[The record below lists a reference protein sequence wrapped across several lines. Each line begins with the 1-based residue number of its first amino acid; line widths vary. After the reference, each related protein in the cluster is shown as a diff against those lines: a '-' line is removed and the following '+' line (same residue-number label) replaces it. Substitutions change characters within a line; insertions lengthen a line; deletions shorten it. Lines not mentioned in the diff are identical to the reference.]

1 MLPAVRQTFV
11 TLLKKA
17 TFCGEELFSL
27 IASGCRAVHLSK
39 PIDGEDNNQG
49 ASQLPQGEIGNQ
61 EIEMGHSDITQML
74 QTLAVQVPSEK
85 IEGLQAWRQEL
96 DWLSCFQRST
106 RLLMA
111 VIEPQTFR
119 LRYANEAFCRLTGIE
134 APILAGEP
142 TGADSTHKGIRLQEL
157 FPDIS
162 EATAERLYRRH
173 LLHIVLRDLYRIDLR
188 ELRLLDEP
196 LTISLHSPLYR
207 EPRYIEFWL
216 DSDQLQVSRIDPKI
230 DEFADL
236 KLHQLSA
243 AERKPEHLDV
253 ICVVA
258 SQLSV
263 LEERLRLDNYRIEG
277 WLLLEGFDVTG
288 QETMRRLTQLLIQR
302 ESILRPDKF
311 VQVNRRLRALF
322 RAQNTLILSSERE
335 QAQLFFGNNSGDLRP
350 VVFSMQALN
359 GSHFLRAAKANQVWN
374 VPDLSLDCQTDC
386 ERMLLEKGVRSMLLI
401 PLVVKTV
408 EGKSVTGQLAGLVG
422 LTSERPHNFTGV
434 DCKHA
439 EALIPAF
446 IAALRQAI
454 QQRVT
459 TLHNIHPSVEWR
471 FLQEAERRSWGLP
484 PEPIVF
490 TDVYPLYGIS
500 DIRGS
505 SEERN
510 RAIQADLLEQF
521 RLAIAVVEAVCQSQE
536 TAFGEQQR
544 LDLLEYYQKLQEQ
557 VTVDA
562 EVTAIQYLKQNIEIY
577 FDYFSECSP
586 EALAAVETYRKSC
599 NNEHGC
605 VYIAR
610 AHYDKTIEKINTLL
624 RETWERWQV
633 RMQKITSH
641 YCDIESTDGIDHMIY
656 AGASIDPKFTL
667 FHLHSLRYEQL
678 RAVCDCA
685 RTAFRIQQ
693 EYGTQLQ
700 VTHLVL
706 VQDST
711 VDIFHDEQTDKLF
724 DVRGTRDTRYEIVKK
739 RIDKAVD
746 AQTQTR
752 ITQPGMLTIVYSTD
766 AEWNEYQEYLRY
778 LIREGWVDSEIE
790 CGMVEQLQ
798 GVSGLRFAR
807 VRVLPAPESSA
818 NIQVKEENTRA

>member
-1 MLPAVRQTFV
+1 MLLTVRQTFV
-11 TLLKKA
+11 TLIKKV
-17 TFCGEELFSL
+17 TFCGEQLFSL
-27 IASGCRAVHLSK
+27 IASGCRAVHLRK
-39 PIDGEDNNQG
+39 LTNGKDNNQG
-49 ASQLPQGEIGNQ
+49 ASQLPQGESGNQ

-142 TGADSTHKGIRLQEL
+142 TEADSQHKGIRLVEL
-157 FPDIS
+157 FPDIN
-162 EATAERLYRRH
+162 EAAAERLYRRH
-173 LLHIVLRDLYRIDLR
+173 LLHIVLRDLYQIDLR

-196 LTISLHSPLYR
+196 LTISVNSPLYR

-243 AERKPEHLDV
+243 QEKESENLDV
-253 ICVVA
+253 ICLVA
-258 SQLSV
+258 SKLSV
-263 LEERLRLDNYRIEG
+263 LEERLRLENYRSEG

-311 VQVNRRLRALF
+311 VQVNRRLRSLF

-350 VVFSMQALN
+350 VVFSMKELQ

-374 VPDLSLDCQTDC
+374 VPDLSLDCQTNC

-401 PLVVKTV
+401 PLVIKTM
-408 EGKSVTGQLAGLVG
+408 EAKSVTGQLAGLVG
-422 LTSERPHNFTGV
+422 LTSTRPHNFTGV

-490 TDVYPLYGIS
+490 TEVYPLYGIS

-521 RLAIAVVEAVCQSQE
+521 RLAIAVLEAVCQSQE

-577 FDYFSECSP
+577 FNYFSECSP
-586 EALAAVETYRKSC
+586 EARAAVETYRKSC

-641 YCDIESTDGIDHMIY
+641 YCDIEFTDGIDHMIY

-693 EYGTQLQ
+693 EYGTKLQ

-807 VRVLPAPESSA
+807 VRILPAPESSPEDIV
-818 NIQVKEENTRA
+818 NKNRVE

>member
-1 MLPAVRQTFV
+1 MLLAVRQTFV

-17 TFCGEELFSL
+17 TFCGEQLFSL
-27 IASGCRAVHLSK
+27 IASGCRAVHLRK
-39 PIDGEDNNQG
+39 LTNGKDNNQG

-142 TGADSTHKGIRLQEL
+142 TEADSQNKGIRLLEL
-157 FPDIS
+157 FPDIN
-162 EATAERLYRRH
+162 EAAAERLYRRH
-173 LLHIVLRDLYRIDLR
+173 LLHIVLRDLYQIDLR

-196 LTISLHSPLYR
+196 LTISVNSPLYR

-243 AERKPEHLDV
+243 QEKESEHLDV
-253 ICVVA
+253 ICLVA
-258 SQLSV
+258 SKLSV
-263 LEERLRLDNYRIEG
+263 LEERLRLENYRLEG

-311 VQVNRRLRALF
+311 VQVNRRLRSLF

-350 VVFSMQALN
+350 VVFSMKELQ

-374 VPDLSLDCQTDC
+374 VPDLSLDCQTNC

-401 PLVVKTV
+401 PLVVKTM
-408 EGKSVTGQLAGLVG
+408 EAKSVTGQLAGLVG

-490 TDVYPLYGIS
+490 TEVYPLYGIS

-577 FDYFSECSP
+577 FDYFSECGP
-586 EALAAVETYRKSC
+586 EARAAVETYRKSC

-641 YCDIESTDGIDHMIY
+641 YCDIEFTDGIDHMIY

-693 EYGTQLQ
+693 EYGTKLQ

-807 VRVLPAPESSA
+807 VRVLPAPESSPEDIV
-818 NIQVKEENTRA
+818 NKNRVE

>member
-1 MLPAVRQTFV
+1 MLPAARQTFV
-11 TLLKKA
+11 TLLRKA
-17 TFCGEELFSL
+17 IFCGEQLFSL
-27 IASGCRAVHLSK
+27 IASGCRPVHLRK
-39 PIDGEDNNQG
+39 PIDGQDNSQG

-61 EIEMGHSDITQML
+61 EIEMGHSDIAQML

-111 VIEPQTFR
+111 AIEPQTFR

-134 APILAGEP
+134 APILAVESAGDDGP
-142 TGADSTHKGIRLQEL
+142 HQGIGLLDL

-162 EATAERLYRRH
+162 EVAAERLYRRH
-173 LLHIVLRDLYRIDLR
+173 LLHLALRDLYQIDLR

-196 LTISLHSPLYR
+196 VTISLHSPLYR
-207 EPRYIEFWL
+207 EPRFIEFWL
-216 DSDQLQVSRIDPKI
+216 DSDQLQVSRIDPKL

-243 AERKPEHLDV
+243 AEGEPEHLDA
-253 ICVVA
+253 IGLVA
-258 SQLSV
+258 SQLPV

-302 ESILRPDKF
+302 DSILRPDKF
-311 VQVNRRLRALF
+311 VQVNRRLRSLF
-322 RAQNTLILSSERE
+322 RAQNTLILSAERE
-335 QAQLFFGNNSGDLRP
+335 QAQLFFGSNGGDLRP
-350 VVFSMQALN
+350 VVFSMQALR

-386 ERMLLEKGVRSMLLI
+386 ERMLLEKSVRSMLLI

-408 EGKSVTGQLAGLVG
+408 EAGSVAGQLAGLVG
-422 LTSERPHNFTGV
+422 LTSDRPHNFTGV

-510 RAIQADLLEQF
+510 RAIQSDLLEQF
-521 RLAIAVVEAVCQSQE
+521 RLAIAVVEAVCQSKE

-544 LDLLEYYQKLQEQ
+544 LDLLEYYQQLQGQ

-562 EVTAIQYLKQNIEIY
+562 EVTAIQYLKQNIELY
-577 FDYFSECSP
+577 FDYFSQCGP
-586 EALAAVETYRKSC
+586 EAQAAVETYRQSC
-599 NNEHGC
+599 DNGHGC

-610 AHYDKTIEKINTLL
+610 AHYDQTIEKINTLL

-633 RMQKITSH
+633 RMQKITPH
-641 YCDIESTDGIDHMIY
+641 YCDIEFTDGIDHMIY

-685 RTAFRIQQ
+685 RTAFQIQQ

-711 VDIFHDEQTDKLF
+711 VDIFHDEQTDNLF

-752 ITQPGMLTIVYSTD
+752 ITQPGMLTVVYSTD
-766 AEWNEYQEYLRY
+766 AEWTQYQEYLRY
-778 LIREGWVDSEIE
+778 LVREGWVDSEVE

-807 VRVLPAPESSA
+807 LRVLPASELPPDIPV
-818 NIQVKEENTRA
+818 N